1 MLSEMQFDVKYYG
14 PVYRLG
20 FDFINPLRYENI
32 RDISN
37 GNNSCEKDQY
47 ILFDRQALNFFILF

>member
-1 MLSEMQFDVKYYG
+1 MLSEMEFDVKYYG

-20 FDFINPLRYENI
+20 FDFINSLCHENTWDI
-32 RDISN
+32 RD

-47 ILFDRQALNFFILF
+47 ILFSRQALNFFILS

>member
-1 MLSEMQFDVKYYG
+1 MLSEMEFDVKYYD

-20 FDFINPLRYENI
+20 FDFINSLSHENI
-32 RDISN
+32 RDIRD

-47 ILFDRQALNFFILF
+47 ILFDR